1 MRKIYILF
9 ALIMIVQ
16 GSCAWWAAAGRMA
29 EPILLSFGAVFAA
42 IGLNDQP
49 RHDVQLFSKSEEVS
63 EEENKGSSVNKE
75 EEKKIEKKKKDRK
88 ILGKFGVGTKSD
100 KQIGKRF

>member
-1 MRKIYILF
+1 MRVREIFVLF

-16 GSCAWWAAAGRMA
+16 GACAWWAAAGRMA

-49 RHDVQLFSKSEEVS
+49 RHDVQLFSKSEASEPVS
-63 EEENKGSSVNKE
+63 EPSKGSTKKE
-75 EEKKIEKKKKDRK
+75 KEKKIDRK
-88 ILGKFGVGTKSD
+88 VFGKFGVGISSD
-100 KQIGKRF
+100 KKIGKRF